1 MLSNQELIEVGGKV
15 YTLTLTR
22 KGITAIEKYTNISKK
37 KEEFEKIEKFKVEYV
52 EEIKENENPFE
63 DLEMDEQEK
72 KIDESLELMKRVLWI
87 CLWESH
93 KLNIEQV
100 RELLIQIIDEEKYDE
115 LNGKIESLVANI
127 NKQPSD
133 YLKNM
138 KALKAQK

>member
-100 RELLIQIIDEEKYDE
+100 RELLIQIIDEGKYDE